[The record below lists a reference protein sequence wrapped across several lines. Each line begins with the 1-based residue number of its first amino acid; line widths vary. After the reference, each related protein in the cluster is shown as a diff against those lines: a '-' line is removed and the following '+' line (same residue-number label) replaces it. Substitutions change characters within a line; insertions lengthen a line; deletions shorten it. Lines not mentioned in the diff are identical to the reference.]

1 MISKHLGQKRLLPI
15 ATISSSLGMDR
26 IFYKSDEVDAYTG
39 HPIYVFD
46 TSYLPSTAE
55 IDYDLFI
62 PTMTK
67 SLPRQP
73 YVLVMFSCGL
83 NKINWIWGVKFLKA
97 FLSPDHENRD
107 NVKNLTKVISV
118 HESWFVKSISQILTN
133 ISFSRQ
139 TLARLSLL
147 FDSKSSR
154 NNILTSCDSLSE
166 LSYYVDITKLK
177 ISLNIYKHDA
187 NSTLS
192 PKIDFECPINKII
205 TADTRFSRHSDPVFY
220 HHFYQIFRIVDTYGP
235 NVELVFHR
243 PGNRLSTEILV
254 LCITRN
260 QLIWINDWDLNCIA
274 SCFKKLLLDVSGPLI
289 PVNKIT
295 LPMNDLL
302 NFTLEVLNIM
312 MIDEETNELIFQ
324 IMDLCHRIVENSAVT
339 NHTCLSVSKSMCH
352 ALTHELL
359 STQNRDRI
367 TVGTRFIK
375 NVITHWRQI
384 RPLYQQRF
392 QTVEQIVNGESLHN
406 SAIDELYNMSHE
418 ITMKEDDSG
427 DENESSRDSAHE
439 LFDTKAI
446 LSDFTDMAEQ
456 ELDVR
461 QAIPVDATSQRR
473 THDVPSTRMP
483 NLESLREAIPNTYT
497 SEGART
503 KSRGAMKEKAIVQ
516 KPEVKTNPARKL
528 RVAEKDI
535 VGEDVS
541 VLEAKEEVRGEVQ
554 PWEKPKQMVREQF
567 PVEAREE
574 AEKGQSSVEARQEP
588 EKEQA
593 SVEANHYPE
602 GRDQRAVE
610 GREKPIPG
618 KRPSS
623 EPETLTKE
631 RDGSKIKT
639 TAKPKAKVQLQ
650 FPPQKYKF
658 EKQIVVVEKPATEPA
673 VEPKPAFKKPVIRGR
688 KVGQL
693 TKLFE
698 ERTQAMEII
707 RTI

>member
-1 MISKHLGQKRLLPI
+1 MLFS
-15 ATISSSLGMDR
+15 TFLGMER

-39 HPIYVFD
+39 YPIYVFD
-46 TSYLPSTAE
+46 TSYLPSTSQ

-67 SLPRQP
+67 SLPNQP

-97 FLSPDHENRD
+97 FLSPDYESRD
-107 NVKNLTKVISV
+107 NIKNLTRVISV

-147 FDSKSSR
+147 FDSKTSH

-192 PKIDFECPINKII
+192 PKIDFECPINNIL
-205 TADTRFSRHSDPVFY
+205 TASTRFSRVTDPVFY

-235 NVELVFHR
+235 NVELIFHR
-243 PGNRLSTEILV
+243 PGNRLGTEILV

-274 SCFKKLLLDVSGPLI
+274 SCFKKLLLDVSGPMI
-289 PVNKIT
+289 PVSKIT

-302 NFTLEVLNIM
+302 NYTLEVLNMM
-312 MIDEETNELIFQ
+312 MIEEETNALIFQ
-324 IMDLCHRIVENSAVT
+324 IMDLCYRIVENADVT
-339 NHTCLSVSKSMCH
+339 HHTCLSISKSMCH
-352 ALTHELL
+352 ALTHEVL
-359 STQNRDRI
+359 STQNKDRI
-367 TVGTRFIK
+367 TIGTRFIK
-375 NVITHWRQI
+375 NVITHWRLI
-384 RPLYQQRF
+384 YPLYQQRF
-392 QTVEQIVNGESLHN
+392 KTVEQIVNGESLLN
-406 SAIDELYNMSHE
+406 AAIDELYNMSHE
-418 ITMKEDDSG
+418 ITMKEEDSG
-427 DENESSRDSAHE
+427 DENESSGPPE

-446 LSDFTDMAEQ
+446 LADFSEIAIDDATPPLAEPRVAVGRTTEVLASLQNANQGALREPKSSVSRPGGATKRDAREVVTAEVAEEDDKAKNETEANIYHQDEVPQVRHGVIQTRKASPEQ
-456 ELDVR
+456 EEVETKR
-461 QAIPVDATSQRR
+461 QIASGEKQQ
-473 THDVPSTRMP
+473 H
-483 NLESLREAIPNTYT
+483 LETQLREEKRTDKP
-497 SEGART
+497 EGA
-503 KSRGAMKEKAIVQ
+503 KSSGLNN
-516 KPEVKTNPARKL
+516 T
-528 RVAEKDI
+528 
-535 VGEDVS
+535 
-541 VLEAKEEVRGEVQ
+541 
-554 PWEKPKQMVREQF
+554 
-567 PVEAREE
+567 
-574 AEKGQSSVEARQEP
+574 
-588 EKEQA
+588 
-593 SVEANHYPE
+593 
-602 GRDQRAVE
+602 
-610 GREKPIPG
+610 
-618 KRPSS
+618 
-623 EPETLTKE
+623 
-631 RDGSKIKT
+631 
-639 TAKPKAKVQLQ
+639 QLQ

-658 EKQIVVVEKPATEPA
+658 EKLMSLEKGKVAPPA
-673 VEPKPAFKKPVIRGR
+673 EPKPVFKKPVIRGR